1 MKKPLLKSVLLTL
14 LAASLP
20 GLHAATISQI
30 TNVPAGTNWN
40 ASSVWGSVPNN
51 SNDYATTAGLGG
63 ASTAVFTLNGTTWSS
78 STNMR
83 DAETSSTFGG
93 HNLILNSDT
102 RLLSKALNGATSTAN
117 IIMNGGFITSAP
129 NIPTV
134 YSSTLA
140 GTITNN
146 APISAIGVIG
156 YQTLETSFTFNV
168 NSTITGTGTIQF
180 ALYADAT
187 VRYGKINLT
196 GNIDNFAGTIYM
208 GVANNI
214 GAGSGFSIASANAP
228 AATLN
233 LATDGT
239 NFNFNLNS
247 NLTFG
252 SVIIGGTT
260 LTPGVYDYA
269 TLNGLAPGKF
279 TDGAGSLTVIPEPST
294 YALVLCGLSVAA
306 LVARRRRSASM

>member
-1 MKKPLLKSVLLTL
+1 MKNPLLKPVLLTL
-14 LAASLP
+14 FAASLP
-20 GLHAATISQI
+20 GLHAATINQI

-40 ASSVWGSVPNN
+40 ASSVWGSVPNS

-83 DAETSSTFGG
+83 DAETSSTFAG
-93 HNLILNSDT
+93 HSLIINSDT
-102 RLLSKALNGATSTAN
+102 RLLSKALNGATSTAD
-117 IIMNGGFITSAP
+117 IVMNGGFITSAP
-129 NIPTV
+129 NTPTI

-146 APISAIGVIG
+146 APMSAIGVIG
-156 YQTLETSFTFNV
+156 YLTPATSFTFNI
-168 NSTITGTGTIQF
+168 NSTITGTGTIQL

-196 GNIDNFAGTIYM
+196 GNIDNFEGTLYM

-214 GAGSGFSIASANAP
+214 GAGSGFSIAAANAP

-233 LATDGT
+233 LATGGT

-252 SVIIGGTT
+252 SVIIGATT
-260 LTPGVYDYA
+260 LTPGTYDYTA
-269 TLNGLAPGKF
+269 LNAMAPGKF
-279 TDGAGSLTVIPEPST
+279 TDGLGSITVIPEPST
-294 YALVLCGLSVAA
+294 YALALCGLSAVA
-306 LVARRRRSASM
+306 VMARRRQLA